1 MAPGEL
7 GLVNLCSVA
16 IDIAGDAVYPPCT
29 SDWRFG
35 RFYRFWRFVE
45 SISYV

>member
-1 MAPGEL
+1 VAPGEL

-29 SDWRFG
+29 SDWRVLAVLL
-35 RFYRFWRFVE
+35 FV
-45 SISYV
+45 SGVL